1 MTASIWHLNPAQSST
16 DSVSAFSWRR
26 QGLFALPA
34 VAGFFLFCLIALDYY
49 QNCAASDCAAV
60 HSALDFFHTF
70 DFAVIFP
77 IVNLLPIPLTLRLF
91 VPCFVLYA
99 TMVLS
104 VFALRLPGK
113 GFLLS
118 LVDSIEFATS
128 LVVLFEVGLYFVNP
142 DWWYVHFSNF
152 GTYPI
157 LLITNETLATIS
169 AAILLTIIC
178 GRLVLRFS
186 KAKKI
191 PAREYRI
198 IT

>member
-1 MTASIWHLNPAQSST
+1 
-16 DSVSAFSWRR
+16 
-26 QGLFALPA
+26 
-34 VAGFFLFCLIALDYY
+34 
-49 QNCAASDCAAV
+49 
-60 HSALDFFHTF
+60 
-70 DFAVIFP
+70 
-77 IVNLLPIPLTLRLF
+77 
-91 VPCFVLYA
+91 
-99 TMVLS
+99 MVLS

-128 LVVLFEVGLYFVNP
+128 LVVLFEVGLYFVDP